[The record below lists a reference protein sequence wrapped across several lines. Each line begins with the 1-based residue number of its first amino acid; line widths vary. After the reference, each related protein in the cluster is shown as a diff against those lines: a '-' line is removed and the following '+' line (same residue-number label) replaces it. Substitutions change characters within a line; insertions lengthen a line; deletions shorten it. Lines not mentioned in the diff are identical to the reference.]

1 MSNYSREKSRYGGYI
16 GSIQI
21 HTSVGLG
28 SDSQSAQF
36 RNVLPAGF
44 LRCNGQVFNVKDYY
58 ALAQVLGVGDACR
71 FKKESVTLRNPNLEQ
86 NDLGQ
91 FQLPDL
97 GSKVI
102 VPSLGT
108 GDYINDFVEA
118 TGASRVGPEIEVLSN
133 VGDVIETSYVG
144 NFRGRA
150 QTNIRLNSNPS
161 YAMASRLTETALNI
175 ENFQSHAHNS
185 TQTYLNYSAT
195 HAVGGSGKTQGNL
208 PGNSG
213 AGMILETS
221 TFNTSSESFHNHVVG
236 KPTSYSHNFAYS
248 FDNFNISAD
257 GVKSTID
264 VSLSDERKLDQVVS
278 PFILVEYIIKY

>member
-28 SDSQSAQF
+28 ADPSSATF

-44 LRCNGQVFNVKDYY
+44 LRCNGQVLNVKEYY
-58 ALAQVLGVGDACR
+58 ALAQVLGIGDACR
-71 FKKESVTLRNPNLEQ
+71 FKKESVSLRNPDIEQ

-102 VPSLGT
+102 VPSNGT

-118 TGASRVGPEIEVLSN
+118 TGASRVGPEIQVESN
-133 VGDVIETSYVG
+133 VGDTIVSTFIG

-150 QTNIRLNSNPS
+150 QTNIPLNSNPS
-161 YAMASRLTETALNI
+161 YAMPSRLTATSLNI
-175 ENFQSHAHNS
+175 ENFQSHAHGG

-195 HAVGGSGKTQGNL
+195 HQTGGQGKTQGNL

-213 AGMILETS
+213 AGMILETTS
-221 TFNTSSESFHNHVVG
+221 FNTTADSSHQHVVG
-236 KPTSYSHNFAYS
+236 RPTSYSHNFAYS
-248 FDNFNISAD
+248 FSNFDITAD
-257 GVKSTID
+257 GVSSVID
-264 VSLSDERKLDQVVS
+264 VSLSSDRKLDQVVS